1 MKLVG
6 AQFKVGGKDAGEVRL
21 APSGK
26 VTIAVKNTL
35 VQRELEN
42 GVLGPK
48 KKLVKAAEGLKFIQ
62 AVIRQYSGAYVQAVG
77 IIE

>member
-6 AQFKVGGKDAGEVRL
+6 AKFKIGGRDAGEVRL
-21 APSGK
+21 TSSGS
-26 VTIAVKNTL
+26 VDIAVRNKMI
-35 VQRELEN
+35 QRELEN

-48 KKLVKAAEGLKFIQ
+48 KQFIKSNAGLKFIQ